1 MQTESVHLIV
11 GASGGIGS
19 ALARGLAADG
29 ARLVLAGRRIE
40 PLEDLAAELPGESE
54 PVQLDATD
62 AAAFDRVTADVVER
76 HGRLDGVVNLAG
88 SILLKPAHRTSPE
101 EFEATVRQN
110 LVTAFNAV
118 RAGASAMMQ
127 RARSTGGASN
137 GADWKGGG
145 SIVLLSTAAARTGL
159 PNHEAIAAAKAGVLG
174 LALSAAASY
183 APRGIRVNAVAPGL
197 VRTPLAEPVLA
208 NEASAKASTAMHPLG
223 RLGEPADVARTLRF
237 LLDPENDWITGQVIG
252 VDGGLGTVRA
262 R

>member
-1 MQTESVHLIV
+1 MQEERVHLVV
-11 GASGGIGS
+11 GAAGGIGS
-19 ALARGLAADG
+19 VLARGLAESG
-29 ARLVLAGRRIE
+29 ARLVLAGRRLE
-40 PLEDLAAELPGESE
+40 PLEQLAAELPGASE

-62 AAAFDRVTADVVER
+62 AAAFDRVTADIVER

-101 EFEATVRQN
+101 EFEATLRQN

-118 RAGASAMMQ
+118 RAGAGAMQ
-127 RARSTGGASN
+127 SRSGAN
-137 GADWKGGG
+137 DGG

-223 RLGEPADVARTLRF
+223 RLGEPADVARAVQF
-237 LLDPENDWITGQVIG
+237 LLDPANDWITGQVIG
-252 VDGGLGTVRA
+252 VDGGLGTVRP